1 VSFEQETFQ
10 VRFTGLPEA
19 EPNKLATVIEV
30 ECEGE
35 PVQDTEWIRR
45 ERPRRSVGI

>member
-1 VSFEQETFQ
+1 
-10 VRFTGLPEA
+10 VRFTGLPEKA
-19 EPNKLATVIEV
+19 PDELATVIEV